1 MPALVRKTPQE
12 EGSLPKTYDDDK
24 QPVFSV
30 EQMGLHCLRHSEQAS
45 AKSHCSWPLSAL
57 KRSRDMLRRQIEQE
71 CNALEINRIAVSSSA
86 DTSDGAGASR
96 TYHHLNLGTA
106 YRTGLVCR
114 EFNFFIAREIKNDV
128 KDEAVAAKSWR
139 TQWMNQ
145 PTSQWSQV

>member
-1 MPALVRKTPQE
+1 MHIVRPAGVGMPALVRKTPQE

-30 EQMGLHCLRHSEQAS
+30 EQMGLHCLRHSQQAS

-86 DTSDGAGASR
+86 DTSDGAGDFEGITILTWAQLTVLGLCVASLTSSLRAKSRMTSR
-96 TYHHLNLGTA
+96 TKL
-106 YRTGLVCR
+106 
-114 EFNFFIAREIKNDV
+114 
-128 KDEAVAAKSWR
+128 
-139 TQWMNQ
+139 
-145 PTSQWSQV
+145 